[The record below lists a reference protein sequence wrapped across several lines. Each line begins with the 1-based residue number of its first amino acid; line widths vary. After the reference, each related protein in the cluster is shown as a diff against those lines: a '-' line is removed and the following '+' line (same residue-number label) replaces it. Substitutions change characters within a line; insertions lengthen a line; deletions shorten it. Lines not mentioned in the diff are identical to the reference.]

1 MLAKLARPKAFII
14 TGVALSILLL
24 FYYASS
30 TGNNS
35 TSSPTGAS
43 GGNNNN
49 ALGPGG
55 DSDLNGSG
63 FVGRDQV
70 GISGKSFRLV
80 AEGSLDGNGGECA
93 ALVQAEA
100 DVNTL
105 DVFKEFEFQPTW
117 MKSKEYWDKY
127 LEDRYERQ
135 KMDAERP
142 PLKVIIVP
150 HSHNDPGWLK
160 TFEHY
165 FNSQSRQIMSHM
177 VAKLQQHTNLTFI
190 WSEVAFLAAW
200 WESAHPSK
208 QRALRSLVQS
218 GRLEITTGGWV
229 MTDEANAHLYS
240 MLDQLIEGHQ
250 WLQTNLA
257 TTPRSGWSIDP
268 FGHGPTVP
276 YLLSQSGIT
285 GTVIQRIHYAWKQW
299 LAFKQW
305 GDFRWL
311 NNWRG
316 SSDVAGDTDT
326 AGMLTHNQPFD
337 IYSIK
342 HSCGPHPYICLSFD
356 FRKVSGEYTEYTV
369 RAQSITDKNV
379 KEKSELLLQQ
389 YARTGSLFTH
399 NVVLVP
405 LGDDFRYNV
414 AEEWDQQYQN
424 YQKLVNYINEH
435 YHLYKTN
442 VTFGTPKDYFDEITK
457 RVKQFPTLKGDFFVY
472 SDIFSE
478 GRPAYWSG
486 YFTTRPFMKILT
498 RQLEHNLRSAEILYS
513 VALNQARQTKVLTH
527 LKLLE
532 RDFERLVQ
540 ARRNLG
546 LFQHHDAIT
555 GTSKAFV
562 MRDYGLKLFDSLR
575 DTNKIQQ
582 NTLQSMLF
590 PKITPGGSAG
600 KQDKLII
607 ISDLERDAY
616 DKLPKKSVI
625 NINRKKSRQLI
636 IYSAVSH
643 LQDHL
648 IQVRVDSPYITITDS
663 SGKIITHQ
671 VNPVWNSSDSN
682 SKLNMSIN
690 EFEVVFIARLNGL
703 SVSTFNV
710 NFDSTSNQTPM
721 ATVFCSKC
729 HHDKHNKI
737 WFNVKEIENG
747 DIQLENNKLKI
758 LFSGTTGFMRSIFR
772 KDQRKSRQCNLQ
784 FGAYKSAQFHSGAY
798 LFMPDPNEREMEHD
812 VLTTGGYA
820 DNKHLVISSGPV
832 SSELTVVYG
841 MFLVHTVRIYHRQDG
856 DLADAIYMEN
866 EIDFEAPP
874 KNRETELFLR
884 LHTDIQN
891 GDPPELYTDSN
902 GFQMQKRVKVERIG
916 IEGNYFPITTQ
927 AYIEDSD
934 MRATLV
940 TNHAQGAA
948 SWMPGQLEVM
958 LDRRTLYDDS
968 RGMGEGVVDNRKTI
982 HQLWLLFED
991 IMPITKPPVKS
1002 STDHRYGDNDSNF
1015 EPGDTLRRFN
1025 HDTPINSNNPNKLNK
1040 EYEPKSTYSLPSLHA
1055 NHISNAL
1062 NYPPNVYVVEEEY
1075 DVSNQ
1080 NSHIDL
1086 FNQHFPED
1094 VHLLTLR
1101 SQPDLVY
1108 TQFPSN
1114 SALLVLHRQGYQ
1126 CDVMSNNSTFAN
1138 YLGWF
1143 KSGVGFTTVTVQQ
1156 VQPMT
1161 LTGTEKRGI
1170 VIPDFSAMS
1179 ISPMTLQTF
1188 NITFS

>member
-1 MLAKLARPKAFII
+1 MLAKLARPKAFLI
-14 TGVALSILLL
+14 TGVALSLLLL

-30 TGNNS
+30 TGGNS
-35 TSSPTGAS
+35 ASVPTDGTSG
-43 GGNNNN
+43 NN
-49 ALGPGG
+49 ALGNGDFSGELSNGG
-55 DSDLNGSG
+55 YGTNKG
-63 FVGRDQV
+63 GRT
-70 GISGKSFRLV
+70 SRLV
-80 AEGSLDGNGGECA
+80 GDGVKDGVAVNGECEV
-93 ALVQAEA
+93 LMQAEA
-100 DVNTL
+100 EVNTV
-105 DVFKEFEFQPTW
+105 DVFKDFEFQPTW

-127 LEDRYERQ
+127 FEDRYERQ

-177 VAKLQQHTNLTFI
+177 VAKLQEHTNLTFI

-250 WLQTNLA
+250 WVLTNLA
-257 TTPRSGWSIDP
+257 ATPRSGWSIDP

-299 LAFKQW
+299 LAFKQY
-305 GDFRWL
+305 GDFRWV
-311 NNWRG
+311 NNWR
-316 SSDVAGDTDT
+316 SDNDDLAYTDDGGE
-326 AGMLTHNQPFD
+326 GMLTHNQPFD

-369 RAQSITDKNV
+369 KAQTITDKNV

-399 NVVLVP
+399 NVVLMP

-414 AEEWDQQYQN
+414 AEEWDQQYEN
-424 YQKLVNYINEH
+424 YQKLVTFINDH

-442 VTFGTPKDYFDEITK
+442 ITFGTPKDYFDEITA

-498 RQLEHNLRSAEILYS
+498 RELEHNLRSAEILYS
-513 VALNQARQTKVLTH
+513 VALNQARQNKVLTH

-532 RDFERLVQ
+532 RDFEQLVQ

-575 DTNKIQQ
+575 DTSKIQQ

-590 PKITPGGSAG
+590 PKSTPGGSAG

-607 ISDLERDAY
+607 ISDVERDAY

-625 NINRKKSRQLI
+625 NINKKLPRQLI

-643 LQDHL
+643 VQDHL
-648 IQVRVDSPYITITDS
+648 IQVRVDSPYVTVTDS
-663 SGKIITHQ
+663 SGKTLPHQ

-682 SKLNMSIN
+682 SKLNMSVN
-690 EFEVVFIARLNGL
+690 EFEVAFIARLNGL
-703 SVSTFNV
+703 SVSTFNI
-710 NFDSTSNQTPM
+710 NFDATGNQAPL
-721 ATVFCSKC
+721 ATIFCSKC
-729 HHDKHNKI
+729 HHDKQNKI
-737 WFNVKEIENG
+737 WFQVKEVENG
-747 DIQLENNKLKI
+747 DIQLENNKVKI
-758 LFSGTTGFMRSIFR
+758 LFSGMTGFMRSIFR

-798 LFMPDPNEREMEHD
+798 LFMPDPNEREIEHD

-820 DNKHLVISSGPV
+820 DSKHIIISSGPV

-841 MFLVHTVRIYHRQDG
+841 LFLVHTVRIYHKMDG

-916 IEGNYFPITTQ
+916 IEGNYYPITTQ

-991 IMPITKPPVKS
+991 IIPIPKARPKS
-1002 STDHRYGDNDSNF
+1002 PDHHFGDNDSNF

-1025 HDTPINSNNPNKLNK
+1025 HVNPDTDPNKPSNK
-1040 EYEPKSTYSLPSLHA
+1040 EYEPTTTYSLPSLHA

-1062 NYPPNVYVVEEEY
+1062 NYPPNIYVVEEEY
-1075 DVSNQ
+1075 QVATDRSRINF
-1080 NSHIDL
+1080 

-1126 CDVMSNNSTFAN
+1126 CDVLSNNSTIGN
-1138 YLGWF
+1138 KLGWF
-1143 KSGVGFTTVTVQQ
+1143 KSGVGFSTVNVQQ
-1156 VQPMT
+1156 IQPTT
-1161 LTGTEKRGI
+1161 LTGTEKRGN
-1170 VIPDFSAMS
+1170 VIEDFGKYS
-1179 ISPMTLQTF
+1179 IRSMTLQTF
-1188 NITFS
+1188 NITFV